1 MSLYQ
6 FEHKPHRAF
15 LGGEFPFDRRYLE
28 VAVVVGD
35 RIRRLRMDRDW
46 TLIEL
51 ARRVRKPGGK
61 AGYSASYFSRLE
73 RGWAN
78 APLYTYLQ
86 IATAL
91 EADSWALFAPDEV
104 RLEASPAELVLLRF
118 LRRTG
123 ISPEEALERIV
134 SPSAPPAR

>member
-1 MSLYQ
+1 MGLYQ
-6 FEHKPHRAF
+6 FEHKPHRAM
-15 LGGEFPFDRRYLE
+15 LGGEFAFDKRYLE

-35 RIRRLRMDRDW
+35 RIRRLRLDRDW
-46 TLIEL
+46 TLIDL
-51 ARRVRKPGGK
+51 ARRVRKPGGN
-61 AGYSASYFSRLE
+61 GYSASYFSRLE

-86 IATAL
+86 IAKAL
-91 EADSWALFAPDEV
+91 EADQWALFAPDEA
-104 RLEASPAELVLLRF
+104 RQEASPGELVLLRF

-123 ISPEEALERIV
+123 VSPEEALERIV